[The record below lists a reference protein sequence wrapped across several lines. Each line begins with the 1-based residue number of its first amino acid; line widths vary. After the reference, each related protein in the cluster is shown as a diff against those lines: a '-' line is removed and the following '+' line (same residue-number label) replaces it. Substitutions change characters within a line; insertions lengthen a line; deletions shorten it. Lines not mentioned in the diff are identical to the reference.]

1 MEQKTQE
8 GETTQTPKKRPRKGS
23 RSTQASEMEQK
34 SQEGET
40 TQAPKGGRQRRS
52 SRSSQA
58 AEMEQKSQE
67 RDTTQTPKR
76 QQRRGSRSTQAS
88 EMEQKTQEGD
98 TTETSKRRQ
107 RRGSRSSQAS
117 EMEQKT
123 QEGDTTQT
131 PKKRQRRASRSSQ
144 ASKASEKAQQPDDK
158 PEGAPTVK
166 AASVHDQT
174 AAPGMGSSG
183 TSSQRQLQQKC
194 PQEQPTSTAAADGAP
209 GARRVS
215 WHEILPDAN
224 DDDDDA
230 PQQEVPVSLA
240 MRIATVAIIVF
251 AIVNVLVFAY
261 ASIASSKLPPL
272 RELTEPPGGNP
283 IYKIPAKVF
292 NATGAAGGAR
302 TDWAHNST
310 RG

>member
-52 SRSSQA
+52 SRSS
-58 AEMEQKSQE
+58 
-67 RDTTQTPKR
+67 
-76 QQRRGSRSTQAS
+76 QAS